1 MSKTN
6 ENVETVETV
15 EVQETKESKIKA
27 AASKIGAGFKKHWK
41 KVAVGTAAVAVGLI
55 CYEKKR
61 KANQEDD
68 DDLDIEVDL
77 SDDFDSSD
85 ATEE

>member
-1 MSKTN
+1 MSKNN

-15 EVQETKESKIKA
+15 EVQETQESKIKA

-61 KANQEDD
+61 KANRDD
-68 DDLDIEVDL
+68 EDLDVEVDL

>member
-1 MSKTN
+1 MSKNN

-15 EVQETKESKIKA
+15 EVQKTKESKIKA

-61 KANQEDD
+61 KANRDDEDMD
-68 DDLDIEVDL
+68 VEVDL

>member
-1 MSKTN
+1 MMSKNN

-61 KANQEDD
+61 KANRDD
-68 DDLDIEVDL
+68 EDLDVEVDL

>member
-61 KANQEDD
+61 KANQDD
-68 DDLDIEVDL
+68 EDLDVEVDL

>member
-1 MSKTN
+1 MSKNN

-61 KANQEDD
+61 KANRDD
-68 DDLDIEVDL
+68 EDLDVEVDL

-85 ATEE
+85 AAEE

>member
-1 MSKTN
+1 MSKNN

-61 KANQEDD
+61 KTNRDD
-68 DDLDIEVDL
+68 EDLDIEVDL

>member
-1 MSKTN
+1 MSKNN

-15 EVQETKESKIKA
+15 EVQEAKESKIKA

-61 KANQEDD
+61 KANRDD
-68 DDLDIEVDL
+68 EDLDVEVDL

>member
-1 MSKTN
+1 MSKNN

-61 KANQEDD
+61 KANQDD
-68 DDLDIEVDL
+68 DVQDIEVDL

-85 ATEE
+85 TTEE

>member
-1 MSKTN
+1 MSKNN

-15 EVQETKESKIKA
+15 EVQETKESKIRA

-61 KANQEDD
+61 KANRDEE
-68 DDLDIEVDL
+68 DLDVEVDL

>member
-1 MSKTN
+1 MSKNN

-61 KANQEDD
+61 KANRDD
-68 DDLDIEVDL
+68 EDLDVEVDL
-77 SDDFDSSD
+77 SDAFDSSD

>member
-1 MSKTN
+1 MSKNN

-61 KANQEDD
+61 KANRDD
-68 DDLDIEVDL
+68 EDLDVEVDM

>member
-1 MSKTN
+1 MSKNN

-27 AASKIGAGFKKHWK
+27 AASKIGAGFKKHWR

-61 KANQEDD
+61 KANRDD
-68 DDLDIEVDL
+68 EDLDVEVDL

>member
-1 MSKTN
+1 MSKNN

-55 CYEKKR
+55 CYEKNR
-61 KANQEDD
+61 KANRDD
-68 DDLDIEVDL
+68 EDLDVEVDL

>member
-1 MSKTN
+1 MSKNN

-61 KANQEDD
+61 KANRDD
-68 DDLDIEVDL
+68 DDPGIEVDL

-85 ATEE
+85 TTED

>member
-1 MSKTN
+1 MSKNN

-15 EVQETKESKIKA
+15 EVQETKKSKIKA

-61 KANQEDD
+61 KANRDD
-68 DDLDIEVDL
+68 EDLDVEVDL

-85 ATEE
+85 AIEE

>member
-1 MSKTN
+1 MSKNN

-61 KANQEDD
+61 KANRDDED
-68 DDLDIEVDL
+68 LNVEVDL

>member
-1 MSKTN
+1 MSKNN

-15 EVQETKESKIKA
+15 EVQETKESKFKA

-61 KANQEDD
+61 KANRDD
-68 DDLDIEVDL
+68 EDLDVEVDL

>member
-1 MSKTN
+1 MSKNN

-61 KANQEDD
+61 KASRDEE
-68 DDLDIEVDL
+68 DLDIEVDL

>member
-1 MSKTN
+1 MSKNN

-61 KANQEDD
+61 KANRDDEDT
-68 DDLDIEVDL
+68 DIVVEL

-85 ATEE
+85 TIEE

>member
-1 MSKTN
+1 MSKNN

-61 KANQEDD
+61 KANRDD
-68 DDLDIEVDL
+68 EGLDVEVDL

>member
-1 MSKTN
+1 MSKNN

-15 EVQETKESKIKA
+15 EVQETKESKIKS

-61 KANQEDD
+61 KANRDD
-68 DDLDIEVDL
+68 EDLDVEVDL

>member
-1 MSKTN
+1 MSKNN

-61 KANQEDD
+61 RANRDD
-68 DDLDIEVDL
+68 EDLDVEVDL

>member
-1 MSKTN
+1 MSKNN
-6 ENVETVETV
+6 ENVATVETV
-15 EVQETKESKIKA
+15 EVQETKESKLKA

-61 KANQEDD
+61 KANRDD
-68 DDLDIEVDL
+68 DVQDIEVDL

>member
-55 CYEKKR
+55 CYEKKH
-61 KANQEDD
+61 KANQDD

>member
-1 MSKTN
+1 MSKNN
-6 ENVETVETV
+6 ENVETVKTV

-61 KANQEDD
+61 KANRDD
-68 DDLDIEVDL
+68 EDLDIEVDL

>member
-1 MSKTN
+1 MSKNN

-27 AASKIGAGFKKHWK
+27 AASKIGAGCKKHWK

-61 KANQEDD
+61 KANRDD
-68 DDLDIEVDL
+68 EDLDVEVDL

>member
-1 MSKTN
+1 MSKNN

-61 KANQEDD
+61 KANRDD
-68 DDLDIEVDL
+68 ENLDVEVDL

>member
-1 MSKTN
+1 MSKNN

-61 KANQEDD
+61 KANRDD
-68 DDLDIEVDL
+68 EDLDVEVDL

-85 ATEE
+85 STEE

>member
-1 MSKTN
+1 MSKNN

-61 KANQEDD
+61 KANRDD
-68 DDLDIEVDL
+68 EALDVEVDL

>member
-61 KANQEDD
+61 KANQDD
-68 DDLDIEVDL
+68 GDLDIEVDL
-77 SDDFDSSD
+77 SDDFDGSD

>member
-1 MSKTN
+1 MSKNN

-61 KANQEDD
+61 KANRDD
-68 DDLDIEVDL
+68 DVSDIEVDL

-85 ATEE
+85 AIEE

>member
-1 MSKTN
+1 MSKNN

-27 AASKIGAGFKKHWK
+27 ATSKIGAGFKKHWK

-61 KANQEDD
+61 KANRDD
-68 DDLDIEVDL
+68 DVPDIEVDL

>member
-1 MSKTN
+1 MSKNN

-61 KANQEDD
+61 KANRDNE
-68 DDLDIEVDL
+68 DLDIEVDL

>member
-1 MSKTN
+1 MSKNN

-61 KANQEDD
+61 KANRDGE
-68 DDLDIEVDL
+68 DLDVEVDL

>member
-1 MSKTN
+1 MSKNN
-6 ENVETVETV
+6 ENVETVETA

-61 KANQEDD
+61 KANRDD
-68 DDLDIEVDL
+68 EDLDVEVDL

>member
-1 MSKTN
+1 MSKNN

-15 EVQETKESKIKA
+15 EVHETKESKIKA

-61 KANQEDD
+61 KANRDD
-68 DDLDIEVDL
+68 EDLDVEVDL

>member
-1 MSKTN
+1 MSKNN

-27 AASKIGAGFKKHWK
+27 AASKIGAGFEKHWK

-61 KANQEDD
+61 KANRDD
-68 DDLDIEVDL
+68 EDLDVEVDL

>member
-1 MSKTN
+1 MSKNN

-61 KANQEDD
+61 KANRDD
-68 DDLDIEVDL
+68 EDLDVEVDL

>member
-1 MSKTN
+1 MSKNN

-61 KANQEDD
+61 KANRDYDD
-68 DDLDIEVDL
+68 PDIEVDL

-85 ATEE
+85 TTEE